1 MSERVT
7 AADRRRM
14 ASLARDLAEIELDE
28 VPTREELTVIID
40 AVNDDREARGL
51 PPLHDEEP
59 SEEEMYRRARALG
72 LRPNGG

>member
-59 SEEEMYRRARALG
+59 PEEEMYRRARALG
-72 LRPNGG
+72 LRPNRG